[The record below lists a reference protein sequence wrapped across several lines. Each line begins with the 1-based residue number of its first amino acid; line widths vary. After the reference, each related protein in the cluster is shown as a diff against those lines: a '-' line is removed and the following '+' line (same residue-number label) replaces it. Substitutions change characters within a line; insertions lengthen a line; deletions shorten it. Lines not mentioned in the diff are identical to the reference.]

1 VGAERGRHVGPEIE
15 RIRKKAMDGSHHAGY
30 HGTVTYDWPRHG
42 KSQVPSEE
50 LGVGK
55 ALGDW
60 KKVASGPVE
69 QRAAS
74 ASADTLLSA
83 SGVKLLVCELR
94 STRWRGS
101 IASWLQEGL
110 YKPIGG
116 QSSCC
121 SRV

>member
-1 VGAERGRHVGPEIE
+1 MGAERGRHVGPEIE
-15 RIRKKAMDGSHHAGY
+15 RIRKKAMDGSHGY
-30 HGTVTYDWPRHG
+30 HGTVTYDWLRHE

-101 IASWLQEGL
+101 IASWLLDGL
-110 YKPIGG
+110 YKPVG